1 MNYRRFKYS
10 PIFTIRGEYSAGGGL
25 DDSDII
31 GSIENC
37 IAVNV
42 AKLTPQ
48 VMRKDARGM
57 TIKDDYLARLLSL
70 RWAPELSAYD
80 ALYKMAATLVRKSN
94 AFAAVMYNEDFT
106 KVKQIVPLTVSSFRI
121 YEDDDGNILFRFT
134 WDYDGK
140 TYVLPYQ
147 SVIHIRARF
156 SKKRFIGTPPD
167 QAIQTT
173 LELLNATGQALK
185 NTVKNSANLKG
196 YLKYNNFADED
207 ELKKKVQE
215 FQAAYMSAEND
226 GGIGG
231 LDNTMEFHEITQ
243 RTPNIP
249 TIQSQYLR
257 DNLYR
262 YYNVN
267 ENILMSKFT
276 ETEWNAFYESVIE
289 PIALQLSLEFTFKLL
304 TERERGFGNKIIFT
318 SNRLQYATLQTRA
331 TIGSTLY
338 DRGIITIN
346 EYRELMYYEPIED
359 GDVRMV
365 SLNYV
370 KADDQSLYQTGQANG
385 GAGPGSGSEEPPAAG
400 EGQQAAT
407 AIQILKMFV
416 PVTMKGG
423 EKEMPTLK
431 GFTFKN
437 QTETSADLYFYGDIV
452 SDWWGAWQD
461 EDQYPDAIKNFLS
474 EQEGKDLNVYVNS
487 GGGSVFAGIA
497 IYNMIKR
504 HAAKANV
511 KVYVDGLAGSIAS
524 ILAFA
529 GSEPPEIPSNAF
541 LMIHNP
547 WSYCE
552 GNAEDMRKMA
562 DDLDQIKTGILNIYA
577 EHLKEGVTINQIE
590 ALMDA
595 ESWLNGE
602 KAAEYFEVKTT
613 EAKEYAAAVGDYM
626 KKARCKVPEKL
637 KIAKDGH
644 DPEQQAAEEAAARKR
659 QEIRD
664 LTVKAIMEGE

>member
-1 MNYRRFKYS
+1 
-10 PIFTIRGEYSAGGGL
+10 
-25 DDSDII
+25 
-31 GSIENC
+31 
-37 IAVNV
+37 
-42 AKLTPQ
+42 
-48 VMRKDARGM
+48 MRKDARGM

-173 LELLNATGQALK
+173 LELLDATGQALK

-365 SLNYV
+365 
-370 KADDQSLYQTGQANG
+370 TGK
-385 GAGPGSGSEEPPAAG
+385 
-400 EGQQAAT
+400 T
-407 AIQILKMFV
+407 
-416 PVTMKGG
+416 
-423 EKEMPTLK
+423 
-431 GFTFKN
+431 TFKK
-437 QTETSADLYFYGDIV
+437 Q
-452 SDWWGAWQD
+452 
-461 EDQYPDAIKNFLS
+461 
-474 EQEGKDLNVYVNS
+474 
-487 GGGSVFAGIA
+487 
-497 IYNMIKR
+497 
-504 HAAKANV
+504 
-511 KVYVDGLAGSIAS
+511 
-524 ILAFA
+524 
-529 GSEPPEIPSNAF
+529 
-541 LMIHNP
+541 
-547 WSYCE
+547 
-552 GNAEDMRKMA
+552 
-562 DDLDQIKTGILNIYA
+562 
-577 EHLKEGVTINQIE
+577 
-590 ALMDA
+590 
-595 ESWLNGE
+595 
-602 KAAEYFEVKTT
+602 
-613 EAKEYAAAVGDYM
+613 
-626 KKARCKVPEKL
+626 
-637 KIAKDGH
+637 
-644 DPEQQAAEEAAARKR
+644 
-659 QEIRD
+659 
-664 LTVKAIMEGE
+664 

>member
-1 MNYRRFKYS
+1 M
-10 PIFTIRGEYSAGGGL
+10 
-25 DDSDII
+25 
-31 GSIENC
+31 
-37 IAVNV
+37 

-173 LELLNATGQALK
+173 LELLDATGQALK

-276 ETEWNAFYESVIE
+276 EAEWNAFYESVIE

-416 PVTMKGG
+416 PVIMKGC
-423 EKEMPTLK
+423 EKR
-431 GFTFKN
+431 N
-437 QTETSADLYFYGDIV
+437 
-452 SDWWGAWQD
+452 
-461 EDQYPDAIKNFLS
+461 
-474 EQEGKDLNVYVNS
+474 
-487 GGGSVFAGIA
+487 
-497 IYNMIKR
+497 
-504 HAAKANV
+504 AN
-511 KVYVDGLAGSIAS
+511 
-524 ILAFA
+524 
-529 GSEPPEIPSNAF
+529 
-541 LMIHNP
+541 
-547 WSYCE
+547 
-552 GNAEDMRKMA
+552 
-562 DDLDQIKTGILNIYA
+562 T
-577 EHLKEGVTINQIE
+577 
-590 ALMDA
+590 
-595 ESWLNGE
+595 
-602 KAAEYFEVKTT
+602 
-613 EAKEYAAAVGDYM
+613 
-626 KKARCKVPEKL
+626 
-637 KIAKDGH
+637 
-644 DPEQQAAEEAAARKR
+644 
-659 QEIRD
+659 
-664 LTVKAIMEGE
+664 

>member
-173 LELLNATGQALK
+173 LELLDATGQALK

-416 PVTMKGG
+416 PVIMKGG
-423 EKEMPTLK
+423 EKRN
-431 GFTFKN
+431 FTFKN

-577 EHLKEGVTINQIE
+577 EHLKEGVTIDQIE